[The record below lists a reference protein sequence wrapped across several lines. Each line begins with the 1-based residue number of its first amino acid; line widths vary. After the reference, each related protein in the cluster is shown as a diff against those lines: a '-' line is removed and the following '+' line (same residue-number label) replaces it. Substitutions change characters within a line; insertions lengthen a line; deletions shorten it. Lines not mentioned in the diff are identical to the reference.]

1 MQIVCLCCA
10 RLPFCVH
17 QTQDQTIMQQSPT
30 YTLFLYQF
38 NKSKSK
44 INKIVLSVW
53 IFALF
58 FIYLSVC
65 CAGAHFAHEVNTRRA
80 SRTQAEGVVWWND
93 WWSRTLS
100 RAERRRTREEI
111 ATYAPEYAFS
121 ANESNIRQS
130 ITAKNTASSDSHSK
144 AFYLMLRIERCLR
157 IHICLRSITC
167 TKLEEQVLSHFFPPL
182 GFSWTAGCEFENNN
196 FNSKTKN
203 VHRLV

>member
-144 AFYLMLRIERCLR
+144 AFYLMLRIEPMP
-157 IHICLRSITC
+157 TD
-167 TKLEEQVLSHFFPPL
+167 SHLPTEHHMHENGGTSTFTLFSSSRFFMDR
-182 GFSWTAGCEFENNN
+182 WVWIWE
-196 FNSKTKN
+196 
-203 VHRLV
+203 